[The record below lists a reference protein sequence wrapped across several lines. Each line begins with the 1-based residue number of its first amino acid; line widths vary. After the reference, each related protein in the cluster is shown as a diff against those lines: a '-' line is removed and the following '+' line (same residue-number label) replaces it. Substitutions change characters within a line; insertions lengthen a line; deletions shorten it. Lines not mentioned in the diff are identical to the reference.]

1 MRKPPRAF
9 HRLKCM
15 LTLGLLMLINGCAPV
30 PGSAKY
36 FEHDMAVS
44 ADGHR
49 YDFKRY
55 FECTQTMELSEGDG
69 KLHPRWTRSGGGFAT
84 VDIGSGRV
92 LVYSITGDCE
102 SDHQEFPVA
111 RRGRLD
117 PYEPDVA
124 RVLDS
129 ARDPQR
135 LYVLTGKM
143 DEFPVKIEHESTSR
157 IDPVKGPIGP
167 SEAEL
172 ALKETVRNSQHGFQ
186 RVTVRVIPFEVWGV
200 ADAARQYFSQF
211 KTVTVARVGE
221 APPVSG
227 WPDSFVQFR
236 FYRERNYQKGTNG
249 EIVGLKELDVE
260 YDGEAF
266 IVKDGPQA
274 GVQTWYA
281 TRETRTAPKLND
293 APVAVVNYKGV
304 VFKVKSLQE
313 IYDPATKDILL
324 FANWHAPYPWGAPD
338 SIDLKRF
345 MSSR

>member
-1 MRKPPRAF
+1 MRKQPRVF
-9 HRLKCM
+9 RRLKC
-15 LTLGLLMLINGCAPV
+15 TLAIGLLVLMNGCVPV
-30 PGSAKY
+30 PGSSKY

-69 KLHPRWTRSGGGFAT
+69 KLHPHWTRSGAGFTT

-92 LVYSITGDCE
+92 LVYYITGDCE

-111 RRGRLD
+111 RQDRLD
-117 PYEPDVA
+117 PYVSDVA

-129 ARDPQR
+129 AKDPRR
-135 LYVLTGKM
+135 LYVLTGRTN
-143 DEFPVKIEHESTSR
+143 EFPVKVERESTNR
-157 IDPVKGPIGP
+157 IDPVIGPIGP

-200 ADAARQYFSQF
+200 TDAARQYFSQF

-227 WPDSFVQFR
+227 WADSLVQFQ
-236 FYRERNYQKGTNG
+236 FFQERNYQKDANG
-249 EIVGLKELDVE
+249 VVGLNEFDAE
-260 YDGEAF
+260 YNGVAF
-266 IVKDGPQA
+266 TVKGSPQA

-281 TRETRTAPKLND
+281 TKETRAAPKLN
-293 APVAVVNYKGV
+293 AEPVAVVIYKGV
-304 VFKVKSLQE
+304 VFKVKSRQE

-324 FANWHAPYPWGAPD
+324 FANWHAPYPWGGPD
-338 SIDLKRF
+338 SIDVKRLKN
-345 MSSR
+345 SR